1 MIIRISDLEVTVQE
15 SDDLNRMHV
24 ESDSDHTA
32 VDTALRN
39 SGLGHMGEE
48 NNVVLD
54 AEALR
59 SRCTD
64 STPDWERRW
73 AAMMDYAT
81 KKGWTRDDGQGI
93 VAHIESP

>member
-1 MIIRISDLEVTVQE
+1 MIIRISDLEVTVHE
-15 SDDLNRMHV
+15 RDDLNRMHL

-54 AEALR
+54 AAALR

-64 STPDWERRW
+64 PTPDWERRW
-73 AAMMDYAT
+73 AAMIDYAT
-81 KKGWTRDDGQGI
+81 TKGWTRDDGRSI
-93 VAHIESP
+93 VAHIESQ